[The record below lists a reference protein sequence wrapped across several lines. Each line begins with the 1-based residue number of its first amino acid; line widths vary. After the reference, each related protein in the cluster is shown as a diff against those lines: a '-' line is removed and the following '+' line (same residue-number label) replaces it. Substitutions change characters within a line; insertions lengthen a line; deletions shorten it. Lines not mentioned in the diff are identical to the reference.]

1 MNCPSIL
8 WSYRWLIGLRKR
20 RPWALFGPQ
29 GQEYFEAC
37 LKSLSIRRMFLREK
51 NFFVGELF
59 VVRVLGDV
67 GCKEQLV
74 GLRVDGQEGEVEERM
89 QIGAE
94 QESIFDVVVFGAA
107 VRVDMGGFED
117 LFDLAT

>member
-8 WSYRWLIGLRKR
+8 WSYRRLIGLRKR

-74 GLRVDGQEGEVEERM
+74 GFRVDGQEREVEERM

-107 VRVDMGGFED
+107 VRVDMGRFED